1 MEITTL
7 TEEHYPVMRALFL
20 EVFTASPWF
29 DEWKSERQLDLYL
42 NDLMANTNSL
52 SLGLLDEDGTLIG
65 GSLGYTFNWWQ
76 GKEYFIKEFF
86 IAKDYQNKGAGSYF
100 LEQIEFYLKKQK
112 MSHITL
118 MTDKDVSAYSFY
130 KKNGFTEQ
138 TASAFFAKK
147 ID

>member
-1 MEITTL
+1 MTIIPL
-7 TEEHYPVMRALFL
+7 QKEHYKELNALFL
-20 EVFTASPWF
+20 DVFTSAPWF
-29 DEWKSERQLDLYL
+29 DEWVNEEQLDLYL
-42 NDLMANTNSL
+42 KDLTDNSNSL
-52 SLGLLDEDGTLIG
+52 SLGLFDEKGTLIG

-76 GKEYFIKEFF
+76 GKEYYIKEFF
-86 IAKDYQNKGAGSYF
+86 IAKDCQNKGAGSTF

-118 MTDKDVSAYSFY
+118 MTDKDVSAYPFY

-138 TASAFFAKK
+138 TGSAFFFKK